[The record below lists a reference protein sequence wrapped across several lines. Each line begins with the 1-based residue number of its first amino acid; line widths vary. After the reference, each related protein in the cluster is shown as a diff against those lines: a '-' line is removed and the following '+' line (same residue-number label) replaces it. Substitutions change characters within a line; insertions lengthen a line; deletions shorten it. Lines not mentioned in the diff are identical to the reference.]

1 MTTYQPGSFIIVPN
15 WLLAP
20 PSNGPQIPHRL
31 LPTSCNFEFREWCR
45 KKKMILPSIKD
56 FDKELMNTHSKT
68 YSSATAFKR
77 KIADRWRPIRA
88 ALGDALEVPDV
99 VADIILV
106 YIKGFD
112 GVYFSTGEVVLYQPT
127 PDTVVGAFQD
137 YRIWGH
143 CTGTHIA
150 FHQYKPQYAYND
162 KSLFWLRHS
171 HTCWG
176 SLSDDGMDLNLEVLY
191 TEHSH
196 NQIPQ
201 KLMLSKCA
209 SMYQQALSFAREG
222 NLSKLVELVNRG
234 FDINM
239 SKREAQDKTCLICA
253 LESEQPHIVQYI
265 VDLNEKEYVAA
276 NRSNSTT
283 NFINSLV

>member
-1 MTTYQPGSFIIVPN
+1 LVPDLLIATTSMTSYQFIVPN
-15 WLLAP
+15 WI
-20 PSNGPQIPHRL
+20 PSNVPLQIPHL
-31 LPTSCNFEFREWCR
+31 PLPTSCNFEFREWCR
-45 KKKMILPSIKD
+45 KNKMSTPSIKD
-56 FDKELMNTHSKT
+56 FGKELMNTHSKA
-68 YSSATAFKR
+68 YGSATSLKR
-77 KIADRWRPIRA
+77 RIADRWRPIRA

-99 VADIILV
+99 VADIILA
-106 YIKGFD
+106 YIKGLD

-143 CTGTHIA
+143 CTGTHVA
-150 FHQYKPQYAYND
+150 FHQYKPQYAYSD

-176 SLSDDGMDLNLEVLY
+176 SLSEDGLDLNLEVLY
-191 TEHSH
+191 AQNSH
-196 NQIPQ
+196 NQTPH
-201 KLMLSKCA
+201 KLILSRHA
-209 SMYQQALSFAREG
+209 SMYQQALFFAREG
-222 NLSKLVELVNRG
+222 KLLELMDLVKRG

-265 VDLNEKEYVAA
+265 FDLNEQAV
-276 NRSNSTT
+276 
-283 NFINSLV
+283 